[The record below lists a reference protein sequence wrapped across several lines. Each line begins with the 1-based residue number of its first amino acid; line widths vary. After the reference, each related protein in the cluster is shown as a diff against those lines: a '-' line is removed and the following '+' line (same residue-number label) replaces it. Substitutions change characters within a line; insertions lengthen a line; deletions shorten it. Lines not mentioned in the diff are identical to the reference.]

1 MHGLNNRNSPNTCY
15 ILWNSLECSSISKG
29 VIRRKRGKSIQVWSI
44 GNDCWDFSVLSGIPF
59 QEEATSLTRAD
70 RFSSSSSSKDGW
82 RKNKNRSL
90 LFILPDSTTN
100 DGLLQNPVHS
110 RYLESTGQLAGR

>member
-70 RFSSSSSSKDGW
+70 RFSSSSSFKDGW

-110 RYLESTGQLAGR
+110 RYLESAGQLAGR